1 VKNDQTELG
10 VAPDD
15 RFEHLLRDAVDP
27 MQVLDHHDDL
37 RETASGM
44 QETMQQVARSKS
56 DQDAVEAGK
65 RSVRRLEAEKIEQQA
80 AGNPHR
86 WAHKRHARRSPITI
100 KIVTLRERCTMTSHA
115 ASALAA
121 LPIPKATRKAA
132 RQSAMLAQCIAS
144 IASV

>member
-1 VKNDQTELG
+1 MTLALAASRG
-10 VAPDD
+10 
-15 RFEHLLRDAVDP
+15 
-27 MQVLDHHDDL
+27 
-37 RETASGM
+37 TAG
-44 QETMQQVARSKS
+44 AF
-56 DQDAVEAGK
+56 
-65 RSVRRLEAEKIEQQA
+65 

-132 RQSAMLAQCIAS
+132 RQSASSGHVGIVKVAPR
-144 IASV
+144 